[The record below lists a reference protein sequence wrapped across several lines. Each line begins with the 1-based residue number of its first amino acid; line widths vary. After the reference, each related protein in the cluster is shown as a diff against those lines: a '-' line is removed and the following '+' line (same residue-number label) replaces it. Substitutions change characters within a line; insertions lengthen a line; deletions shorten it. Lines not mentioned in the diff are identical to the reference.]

1 MAVAEDFMDR
11 NLDLHEH
18 LVKHPAAT
26 FFMRMKDD
34 LLVVDRS
41 IEARSGHMVVAVID
55 GEFVMKQLK
64 KEDQENGSLEIWGVV
79 THIIHPCTP
88 S

>member
-34 LLVVDRS
+34 LLIVDRS
-41 IEARSGHMVVAVID
+41 IEARSAHMVVAVIE
-55 GEFVMKQLK
+55 GEFVMKRLQK
-64 KEDQENGSLEIWGVV
+64 ADTEKTIEIWGVV